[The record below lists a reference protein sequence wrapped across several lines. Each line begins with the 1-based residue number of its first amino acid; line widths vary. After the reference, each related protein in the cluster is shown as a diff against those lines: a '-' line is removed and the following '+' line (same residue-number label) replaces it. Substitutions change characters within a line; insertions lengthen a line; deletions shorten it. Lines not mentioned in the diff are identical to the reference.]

1 VVGSSTD
8 AAYRGGLGRT
18 RKEVHPVCME
28 DGSQRAT
35 PRYIGVDA
43 EADPALAALALA
55 GELHTLED
63 GSQLAVP
70 FVYHDARL
78 PIFVLVVP
86 AALRHRVLPLRA
98 ELLTRLAAEG
108 EAHLPAYVAGADVV
122 IGAVGL
128 RACLAEEDDDL
139 AELEVDDG
147 ELDELPEEA
156 GIPSD
161 SGVTTPGRGGPLGR
175 KIEASLGRVEAARES
190 LPVTISLRD
199 LNPADEIVRALGASR
214 LLAEAL
220 QITNEA
226 DGVEYARASDVE
238 ALDQGALATDPSRA
252 GAQVWLE
259 EDDERVWLY
268 VRGRPNAERARG
280 EIDVLVQR
288 DLRSS
293 AFLLSVVFDVD
304 GSPEVRRGIVDPH
317 IDADRRAL
325 DRLAGGFELELVD
338 VGAYGQEH
346 WGTLYAP
353 REANIAA
360 LLAWVDGSLRTAEP
374 AGELERARLLAAPP
388 PWRDMAHPFQRQGQ
402 KSMPSSATEAAVA
415 LDELALWLAPD
426 RLAHLRLDLSVP
438 DELIGARSR
447 EVLANALDFGLA
459 LEPNLIVQAVELGVC
474 PSPRS
479 VLERRILGLCR
490 TSAEPDFGGLSD
502 DVLRTLWSE
511 VLEQAPRLGVALP
524 PKAEAEA
531 LRHAGERALIHAR
544 ALAPR
549 EDEALVLARARLAA
563 GESAPALL
571 TELVVRGGLRD
582 VADAMQRALA
592 QGEVLLGRLF
602 ARLSARDDALAT
614 DAAQALLAS
623 GGDKWLRIGAAL
635 TLAAHEATSV
645 IPALVRC
652 VAEGDEAEARAVAVV
667 LGRFGAG
674 SVRSVARAF
683 SGIHAPFEREAWAYA
698 ALVHHGARAQ
708 VRARARSHI
717 AAEAQLAERALALAN
732 SLKEAG
738 NPFVGLEQQGLLT
751 VFFGEFDQVRR
762 AVADGDL
769 GGVDSAALVP

>member
-1 VVGSSTD
+1 V
-8 AAYRGGLGRT
+8 YRGALGQT

-28 DGSQRAT
+28 DGSQRAM
-35 PRYIGVDA
+35 PLYVGVDA
-43 EADPALAALALA
+43 EADPALAALALG
-55 GELHTLED
+55 GELHGLED

-86 AALRHRVLPLRA
+86 AALRHRVLALRA
-98 ELLTRLAAEG
+98 ELLTRLAADG
-108 EAHLPAYVAGADVV
+108 EAHIPAYVAAAHAVVGA
-122 IGAVGL
+122 AGL
-128 RACLAEEDDDL
+128 RAHLAEDDDDL
-139 AELEVDDG
+139 SALEVDDG
-147 ELDELPEEA
+147 ELDELPEDA
-156 GIPSD
+156 DMASD
-161 SGVTTPGRGGPLGR
+161 SGVAGLGTSAALGR

-238 ALDQGALATDPSRA
+238 ALDQSGQATDPSRE
-252 GAQVWLE
+252 GAQVWLD

-280 EIDVLVQR
+280 EVDVLVQR
-288 DLRSS
+288 DLRST

-325 DRLAGGFELELVD
+325 ERLAAGFELELVD
-338 VGAYGQEH
+338 VGPFGQEH

-360 LLAWVDGSLRTAEP
+360 LLTWVDGSMRATEP

-388 PWRDMAHPFQRQGQ
+388 PWRDLAHPFQRNAQ

-447 EVLANALDFGLA
+447 DVLANALDFGLA
-459 LEPNLIVQAVELGVC
+459 LEPSLITRAVELGVC

-490 TSAEPDFGGLSD
+490 TAAEPDFGGLSD

-511 VLEQAPRLGVALP
+511 VLEQAPQLGVTLP

-549 EDEALVLARARLAA
+549 EDDALLRARARLEA
-563 GESAPALL
+563 GENTPELL
-571 TELVVRGGLRD
+571 TELVTQGGLHD
-582 VADAMQRALA
+582 VARAMRRALP
-592 QGEVLLGRLF
+592 QGEVLLARLF
-602 ARLSARDDALAT
+602 ARLSARDDAMAT
-614 DAAQALLAS
+614 DAAQALLAA
-623 GGDKWLRIGAAL
+623 GGESWLRIGAAL

-683 SGIHAPFEREAWAYA
+683 SGIHAPFEREAWTYA

-751 VFFGEFDQVRR
+751 VFFGEFDQARR
-762 AVADGDL
+762 AVADGDH